1 MSHRLPSRRRE
12 RRTDDAAKGAA
23 SSTEIAVEPGL
34 LFHADAL
41 EVCRSF
47 AEPLFDLVYIDPPFN
62 VGGAFAART
71 RAGEA
76 RGRRTK
82 ASGPSAYLDAWGGRA
97 QFLTMLRP
105 RLAALRALMKPEAS
119 MWLHLDYRTVHYA
132 KVMCDEIFGPRAFRG
147 EIVWVPGNGARG
159 KGLSVTHQSL
169 LVYAIGSPTWNDFRE
184 PLADGSLK
192 THFRKADDL
201 GRSYRD
207 RVVNGKTYRYYA
219 DEGRKGG
226 SVWTDIPA
234 MAANSPVCKE
244 STGYPTQKPL
254 ALLERI
260 ISISSDPGQTVA
272 DYMCGSG
279 TTGIAARR
287 LDRKYVLS
295 DIGEEAIRVSTQR
308 LNLNATITSTL

>member
-1 MSHRLPSRRRE
+1 MIKQCDIS
-12 RRTDDAAKGAA
+12 KVA
-23 SSTEIAVEPGL
+23 SDTV
-34 LFHADAL
+34 
-41 EVCRSF
+41 V
-47 AEPLFDLVYIDPPFN
+47 DLVYLDPPYNTGKTF
-62 VGGAFAART
+62 RT
-71 RAGEA
+71 RAGKEA
-76 RGRRTK
+76 YRDAFDGPIDFCEWLKPGLEQAK
-82 ASGPSAYLDAWGGRA
+82 A
-97 QFLTMLRP
+97 TMSVN
-105 RLAALRALMKPEAS
+105 ATF
-119 MWLHLDYRTVHYA
+119 WLHLDYRTVHYA